1 MRYTRTERSV
11 RNGIKI
17 LKNAIRRNI
26 SLSEASRRANFG
38 KNYVSDIKLRLK
50 ENYKNKNIC
59 RDMYR
64 EFNSLMKQ
72 YMA

>member
-1 MRYTRTERSV
+1 MRNKRTEKSV
-11 RNGIKI
+11 RNGIRI
-17 LKNAIRRNI
+17 LKAAIRRNI

-38 KNYVSDIKLRLK
+38 RNYVSDIKLRLK
-50 ENYKNKNIC
+50 ENYKNKNVS
-59 RDMYR
+59 REMYR